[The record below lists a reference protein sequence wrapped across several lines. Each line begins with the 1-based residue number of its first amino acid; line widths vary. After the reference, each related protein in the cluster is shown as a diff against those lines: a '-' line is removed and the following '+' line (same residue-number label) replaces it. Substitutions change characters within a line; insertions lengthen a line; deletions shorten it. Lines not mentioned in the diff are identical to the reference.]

1 MNFYA
6 RQAEARQQTR
16 RLVVLFVIAII
27 AVMIA
32 VNFVVLTLIASL
44 EGEGV
49 GVPNGPWLASHPRAI
64 VFTSILVLAV
74 IGLSSL
80 YKSTALRGGGG
91 VVARSLGGTRIDR
104 NLDDPLRRRLF
115 NVVEEISIASGV
127 PMPEVYVLEQEAGI
141 NAFAAG
147 HSPANAAV
155 AVTRGALEKLNR
167 AELQGVI
174 AHEFSHVLNGD
185 MRLSTRL
192 IGLLF
197 GLLVVALIGRTVL
210 RHAPRAS
217 GRKGGAGLI
226 VLGALAVMVLG
237 YVGVFFGRM
246 IQAAV
251 ARQREKLAD
260 ASAVQFTREPQGLK
274 GALVKIGGYERGSKL
289 EEPQAEEVA
298 HMLFAS
304 GMKRAFATHPPL
316 EERIRAL
323 DPSFDPKEFARVKF
337 EPQMAAMAA
346 SELLTSQSAP
356 DLIAGV
362 AGLTPRNAALVPE
375 GVAQRVGNPGIPDV
389 QVAQAV
395 ARSLPAQIVTT
406 LDSPGRALGT
416 LLALILDPKPELRQR
431 QLDVVRERLGE
442 SAIARVAALESDV
455 GALHPMQRLPLLG
468 EVFSSLRRLP
478 REERQRI
485 LDCLHRLM
493 LIDGR
498 IEIFE
503 YALTTLAKGYLQDEL
518 EPVTR
523 TGSLKLDQVS
533 VELQTVFSTLA
544 QHGTEKEN
552 EARRAYQ
559 LGMHHLLPERRPDY
573 HPVAGWP
580 RALDRALKCLDRLVP
595 AGKEQLIEALVETI
609 GHDGRMSVNEAEL
622 LRAICAS
629 LHCPLPPLISGAAQ

>member
-6 RQAEARQQTR
+6 RQAAARQHSR
-16 RLVVLFVIAII
+16 RLVVLFIIAVI

-32 VNFVVLTLIASL
+32 VNLIVLTLLASVEV
-44 EGEGV
+44 EGLGV
-49 GVPNGPWLASHPRAI
+49 ADGPWLASHPRSI
-64 VFTSILVLAV
+64 VVTSLIVLAV

-80 YKSTALRGGGG
+80 YKSAALRGGGG
-91 VVARSLGGTRIDR
+91 VVARTLGGTRIDR

-115 NVVEEISIASGV
+115 NVVEEMSIASGV

-155 AVTRGALEKLNR
+155 TVTRGALEKLNR

-226 VLGALAVMVLG
+226 LLAAFAVMLLG

-251 ARQREKLAD
+251 SRQRERLAD

-289 EEPQAEEVA
+289 EQPEAEEVA

-304 GMKRAFATHPPL
+304 GMRRAFATHPPL

-323 DPSFDPKEFARVKF
+323 DPSFDPGEFTRVTF
-337 EPQMAAMAA
+337 EPQMAAMAT
-346 SELLTSQSAP
+346 SELLRGSPADSVG
-356 DLIAGV
+356 GV
-362 AGLTPRNAALVPE
+362 ASLAERTIPAAPAQ
-375 GVAQRVGNPGIPDV
+375 VAQSVGNPGTPEV
-389 QVAQAV
+389 AAAQAV
-395 ARSLPAQIVTT
+395 ARSLPAEIMTT
-406 LDSPGRALGT
+406 LDSPGHALGT
-416 LLALILDPKPELRQR
+416 LLALTLDPKPDLRQR
-431 QLDVVRERLGE
+431 QVDAVRERLGE
-442 SAIARVAALESDV
+442 SALARIAAVE
-455 GALHPMQRLPLLG
+455 GAVSGLHPLQRLPLLG
-468 EVFSSLRRLP
+468 EVFTSLRRLP
-478 REERQRI
+478 RDERQRI
-485 LDCLHRLM
+485 HECLNRLM

-503 YALTTLAKGYLQDEL
+503 YALTALARVYLQDDI
-518 EPVTR
+518 EPVVR
-523 TGSLKLDQVS
+523 TGSLKLDQVT

-544 QHGTEKEN
+544 QHGADKEKQ
-552 EARRAYQ
+552 ARRAYE
-559 LGMHHLLPERRPDY
+559 LGMHHLLPNRRPDY

-595 AGKEQLIEALVETI
+595 AGKEQLIEALVKTI
-609 GHDGRMSVNEAEL
+609 GHDDRMTVNEAEL
-622 LRAICAS
+622 LRAICAA
-629 LHCPLPPLISGAAQ
+629 LHCPLPPLLSASD

>member
-6 RQAEARQQTR
+6 RQAAARQHTR
-16 RLVVLFVIAII
+16 RLVVLFGI
-27 AVMIA
+27 AVLAVLVA
-32 VNFVVLTLIASL
+32 VNFIVLTVVASL
-44 EGEGV
+44 EVEGI
-49 GVPNGPWLASHPRAI
+49 GVPDGRWLASHPRSI
-64 VFTSILVLAV
+64 VVTSLMVLAV

-80 YKSTALRGGGG
+80 YKSAALRGGGG

-104 NLDDPLRRRLF
+104 NLDAPLHRRLF
-115 NVVEEISIASGV
+115 NVVEEMAIASGV

-147 HSPANAAV
+147 HSPANAAIT
-155 AVTRGALEKLNR
+155 VTRGALEKLNR

-174 AHEFSHVLNGD
+174 AHEFAHVLNGD

-210 RHAPRAS
+210 RHGPRAS

-226 VLGALAVMVLG
+226 LLAALAVMLLG
-237 YVGVFFGRM
+237 YVGVFFGRL

-251 ARQREKLAD
+251 SRQRERLAD

-274 GALVKIGGYERGSKL
+274 GALVKIGGYEWGSKL
-289 EEPQAEEVA
+289 EQPQAEEVA

-304 GMKRAFATHPPL
+304 GMRRAFATHPPL

-323 DPSFDPKEFARVKF
+323 DPSFDPKEFARVRF
-337 EPQMAAMAA
+337 EPQMAAVAT
-346 SELLTSQSAP
+346 SELLSRGATASGS
-356 DLIAGV
+356 GV
-362 AGLTPRNAALVPE
+362 AGLAERAIPAVPSQ
-375 GVAQRVGNPGIPDV
+375 VAQSVGNPGTLEV
-389 QVAQAV
+389 EAAKVV
-395 ARSLPAQIVTT
+395 ARSLPAQVLSS
-406 LDSPGRALGT
+406 LDSPGHALGA
-416 LLALILDPKPELRQR
+416 LLALTLDPKPEARQR

-442 SAIARVAALESDV
+442 SALARIAAVEGSV
-455 GALHPMQRLPLLG
+455 STLHPLQRLPLLG
-468 EVFSSLRRLP
+468 EVFVSLRRLP
-478 REERQRI
+478 REERLRI
-485 LDCLHRLM
+485 LECLNRLM

-503 YALTTLAKGYLQDEL
+503 YALTTLARVYLRDDL
-518 EPVTR
+518 EPVTS

-544 QHGTEKEN
+544 QHGAQQEN
-552 EARRAYQ
+552 QARRAYE

-580 RALDRALKCLDRLVP
+580 RAMDRALKCLDRLVP
-595 AGKEQLIEALVETI
+595 AAKEQLIEALVKTI
-609 GHDGRMSVNEAEL
+609 GHDERMTVNEAEL

-629 LHCPLPPLISGAAQ
+629 LHCPLPPLLSTAN

>member
-6 RQAEARQQTR
+6 RQTAARQHTR
-16 RLVVLFVIAII
+16 RLVVLFVIAVI
-27 AVMIA
+27 AVIVA
-32 VNFVVLTLIASL
+32 VNFIVLALIASL
-44 EGEGV
+44 EVEGV
-49 GVPNGPWLASHPRAI
+49 GVPDGPWLATHPRS
-64 VFTSILVLAV
+64 VWVTSIIVLAV

-80 YKSTALRGGGG
+80 YKSAALRGGGS
-91 VVARSLGGTRIDR
+91 VVARSLGGTRVDR

-115 NVVEEISIASGV
+115 NVVEEMSIASGV

-155 AVTRGALEKLNR
+155 TVTRGALEKLNR

-210 RHAPRAS
+210 RYAPRTS

-226 VLGALAVMVLG
+226 VLAALAVMILG
-237 YVGVFFGRM
+237 FVGVFFGRL

-251 ARQREKLAD
+251 SRQRERLAD

-274 GALVKIGGYERGSKL
+274 GALVKIGGYEAGSKL
-289 EEPQAEEVA
+289 EQPQAEEVA

-304 GMKRAFATHPPL
+304 GMRRAFATHPPL

-323 DPSFDPKEFARVKF
+323 DPSFDPREFARVTF
-337 EPQMAAMAA
+337 EPHMAAMAA
-346 SELLTSQSAP
+346 SELLCQRAP
-356 DLIAGV
+356 ETVGGV
-362 AGLTPRNAALVPE
+362 AELAERSIPAEPAQ
-375 GVAQRVGNPGIPDV
+375 VAQSVGNPGTPEV
-389 QVAQAV
+389 EAAQRV
-395 ARSLPAQIVTT
+395 ARSLPGDIMST
-406 LDSPGRALGT
+406 LESPGHALGT
-416 LLALILDPKPELRQR
+416 LLALTLDPKPEVRQK
-431 QLDVVRERLGE
+431 QLEAIRERLGE
-442 SAIARVAALESDV
+442 STLARIAAVESSV
-455 GALHPMQRLPLLG
+455 SSLHPMQRLPLLG
-468 EVFSSLRRLP
+468 EVFTSLRRLP

-485 LDCLHRLM
+485 LESLNRLI

-503 YALTTLAKGYLQDEL
+503 YALTTLARVYLQDHL

-523 TGSLKLDQVS
+523 TGSLKLDQVT

-544 QHGTEKEN
+544 QHGAEKEN
-552 EARRAYQ
+552 QARRAYE
-559 LGMHHLLPERRPDY
+559 LGMHHLLPNHRPDY

-595 AGKEQLIEALVETI
+595 AAKEQLIEALVKTI
-609 GHDGRMSVNEAEL
+609 GHDDRMTLNEAEL

-629 LHCPLPPLISGAAQ
+629 LHCPLPPLLSAAR